1 MQMQQSPSLPP
12 YQRSQQFQQSQ
23 QPQQSWGMPAP
34 ALRRSA
40 VAPAL
45 LWGIVCALPLFILQL
60 IPLVFPRLYA
70 ALGAR
75 DARNSVLLLI
85 LGAIGLVCS
94 FFAALLVAR
103 ASGRLW
109 SGIFAGVLA
118 RLLPGLLGL
127 LEVWANW
134 HNVLARL
141 DRPAL
146 QAAARQV
153 IGRSVFD
160 LLVSLLL
167 CLAVAVLGALIG
179 RRRAA
184 APAQPFQAT
193 PAYTPTTGVMTRQMT
208 PGGFTSLPPTPTPNG
223 WQFTPYEPSSQSG
236 PSSQY
241 GQWQFGPQG
250 QPAQSGQSAQ
260 SGFYQPQGGPSP
272 LTAGDPPTRMA
283 TGDTP
288 TQLMPSE
295 ETSLP
300 LPYASMDQPQPPR
313 R

>member
-12 YQRSQQFQQSQ
+12 FQQSQ
-23 QPQQSWGMPAP
+23 QLQQLQQSQQSWGAP
-34 ALRRSA
+34 AQPQRRSA
-40 VAPAL
+40 VGPAL
-45 LWGIVCALPLFILQL
+45 LWGIVFALPLFILQL

-75 DARNSVLLLI
+75 DARASVLLLI
-85 LGAIGLVCS
+85 LGALGLVCS
-94 FFAALLVAR
+94 FFAALLAAR

-109 SGIFAGVLA
+109 PGLFAGVLA

-127 LEVWANW
+127 FEVWANW

-146 QAAARQV
+146 QAAARQA

-167 CLAVAVLGALIG
+167 CLAVAVLGALVG
-179 RRRAA
+179 RRRNP
-184 APAQPFQAT
+184 APAQPSQSFQMNPVYVPAT
-193 PAYTPTTGVMTRQMT
+193 NAATRMAT
-208 PGGFTSLPPTPTPNG
+208 PGGFTALPPTPTPNG
-223 WQFTPYEPSSQSG
+223 WQFTPYEPSGQSS
-236 PSSQY
+236 PYSQY
-241 GQWQFGPQG
+241 GQNGQWQFGAQG
-250 QPAQSGQSAQ
+250 QPAQSGYYS
-260 SGFYQPQGGPSP
+260 PPSN
-272 LTAGDPPTRMA
+272 DPPTRMA

-288 TQLMPSE
+288 TQLTPSE